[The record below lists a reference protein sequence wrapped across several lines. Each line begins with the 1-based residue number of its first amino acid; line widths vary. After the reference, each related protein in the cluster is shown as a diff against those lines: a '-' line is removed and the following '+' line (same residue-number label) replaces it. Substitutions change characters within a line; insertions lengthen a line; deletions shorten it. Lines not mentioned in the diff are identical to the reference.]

1 MIPRLEE
8 KDLLPFAIYMMTRPS
23 GKKSL
28 VISNWGH
35 RSPVKPKLNEHR
47 H

>member
-1 MIPRLEE
+1 MKPRLEE
-8 KDLLPFAIYMMTRPS
+8 KDSLPFAIYMMTWLS

-28 VISNWGH
+28 VTSNWGH
-35 RSPVKPKLNEHR
+35 RSLAKPKSNEHR